1 MKAVNLIPSDQ
12 RGGGGSVTG
21 ESDGGAFIVVGLLA
35 GLAVLALLYGVSR
48 HQVSSRE
55 GEVASVTAQAQATQ
69 ARATQLA
76 PYVSFK
82 ATYQTRLQAVSQL
95 VGTRFDWAH
104 AIHEIGRVLPKDA
117 ALSSVHGTIGS
128 ATGSSSSSSSTPAAP
143 GTISSATPP
152 GTVPVFSLAGCAT
165 TQSEVAE
172 TLQRLRLIDGV
183 SAVTLQSSTKS
194 TTGSSGGSAGSGG
207 CPSHDPAFA
216 IQVDFTPLPAPA
228 APAATPTAS
237 TASATV
243 PGAAA
248 TAPAASTTPASS
260 TASGGA

>member
-35 GLAVLALLYGVSR
+35 GLAVLALLYGVAR

-55 GEVASVTAQAQATQ
+55 GEVARVTAQAQATQ

-117 ALSSVHGTIGS
+117 ALSAVHGTIGS
-128 ATGSSSSSSSTPAAP
+128 ATGSSSSSSSSTPAAA
-143 GTISSATPP
+143 GTVSSATPP

-194 TTGSSGGSAGSGG
+194 TTGSSGGSGG

-216 IQVDFTPLPAPA
+216 IQVDFTPLP
-228 APAATPTAS
+228 TP
-237 TASATV
+237 
-243 PGAAA
+243 PG
-248 TAPAASTTPASS
+248 PP
-260 TASGGA
+260 

>member
-1 MKAVNLIPSDQ
+1 MKAVNLIPSEQ

-21 ESDGGAFIVVGLLA
+21 ESDGGAFVVVGLLA
-35 GLAVLALLYGVSR
+35 GLAVLALLYGVAR
-48 HQVSSRE
+48 HQVSTRTS
-55 GEVASVTAQAQATQ
+55 EVASVTAQAQATQ
-69 ARATQLA
+69 ARASQLA

-128 ATGSSSSSSSTPAAP
+128 ATGTSSSSSSASAAA
-143 GTISSATPP
+143 GTVSSATPP
-152 GTVPVFSLAGCAT
+152 GAVPVFSLAGCAT

-194 TTGSSGGSAGSGG
+194 TTSGTGGSGG
-207 CPSHDPAFA
+207 CPTGDPAFA
-216 IQVDFTPLPAPA
+216 MQVDFAPLPTPA
-228 APAATPTAS
+228 AS
-237 TASATV
+237 SSAT
-243 PGAAA
+243 
-248 TAPAASTTPASS
+248 PAASTTAPATTRAPAPGAPATS
-260 TASGGA
+260 TSNGGGA

>member
-1 MKAVNLIPSDQ
+1 VKAVNLIPSDQ

-35 GLAVLALLYGVSR
+35 GLAVLALLYGVAR
-48 HQVSSRE
+48 HQIASRE
-55 GEVASVTAQAQATQ
+55 GEVARVTAQAQATQ

-117 ALSSVHGTIGS
+117 ALSSIHGTIGS
-128 ATGSSSSSSSTPAAP
+128 ATGTASSSSASSSAPAAA
-143 GTISSATPP
+143 GTVSSATPP

-183 SAVTLQSSTKS
+183 GAVTLQSSTKS
-194 TTGSSGGSAGSGG
+194 TTGSSGGSGG

-216 IQVDFTPLPAPA
+216 IQVDFTPLPTPA
-228 APAATPTAS
+228 GPAATPAAS
-237 TASATV
+237 TTGA
-243 PGAAA
+243 GAAA
-248 TAPAASTTPASS
+248 TAPAASTTP
-260 TASGGA
+260 SGGA

>member
-35 GLAVLALLYGVSR
+35 GLAVLALLYGVGR
-48 HQVSSRE
+48 HQVSTRTS
-55 GEVASVTAQAQATQ
+55 EVASVTAQAQATQ
-69 ARATQLA
+69 ARASELA

-117 ALSSVHGTIGS
+117 ALNSLHGTIGS
-128 ATGSSSSSSSTPAAP
+128 TTGSSSSSSSTPPAA
-143 GTISSATPP
+143 GSVSSATPP
-152 GTVPVFSLAGCAT
+152 GAVPVFSLAGCAT

-194 TTGSSGGSAGSGG
+194 SSGGTGASGG
-207 CPSHDPAFA
+207 CPGKDPAFA
-216 IQVDFTPLPAPA
+216 MQVSFAPLPAPSGASATPA
-228 APAATPTAS
+228 ASTAAATTTPATGSTPAATP
-237 TASATV
+237 
-243 PGAAA
+243 
-248 TAPAASTTPASS
+248 APSTT
-260 TASGGA
+260 SGGA

>member
-1 MKAVNLIPSDQ
+1 VKAVNLIPSDQ

-35 GLAVLALLYGVSR
+35 GLAVLALLYGVAR
-48 HQVSSRE
+48 HQISSRTS
-55 GEVASVTAQAQATQ
+55 EVASVTAQAQATQ
-69 ARATQLA
+69 ARASQLA

-117 ALSSVHGTIGS
+117 ALSSLHGTIGS
-128 ATGSSSSSSSTPAAP
+128 ATGSSSSSSSAPAAA
-143 GTISSATPP
+143 GTVSSATPP
-152 GTVPVFSLAGCAT
+152 GAVPVFSLAGCAT

-183 SAVTLQSSTKS
+183 STVTLQSSTKS
-194 TTGSSGGSAGSGG
+194 SGSSGGGSGG
-207 CPSHDPAFA
+207 CSGKDPAFA
-216 IQVDFTPLPAPA
+216 MQVSFAPLP
-228 APAATPTAS
+228 TPS
-237 TASATV
+237 GASAT
-243 PGAAA
+243 
-248 TAPAASTTPASS
+248 PAASTTGAAATPTTSATPAAPTPATTS
-260 TASGGA
+260 TPSGGA